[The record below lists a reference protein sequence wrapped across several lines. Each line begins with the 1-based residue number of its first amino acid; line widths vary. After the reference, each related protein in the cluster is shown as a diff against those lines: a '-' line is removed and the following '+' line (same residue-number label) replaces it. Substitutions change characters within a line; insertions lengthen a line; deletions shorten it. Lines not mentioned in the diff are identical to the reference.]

1 MSIDSKVS
9 PQGSAQSENT
19 PSIDTATQ
27 DTSSTVSNASADKSQ
42 HQMSTSGSLLTSLW
56 SPLSS
61 ILHISPRVEEVHV
74 STSSKDTALPQTTQ
88 SKPSHPQEQ
97 TEPEP
102 EPEPYYTP
110 KTTPTFKRLSKLRLS
125 GTREKQL
132 IRAASRAHDDPPPPP
147 DLGVCCGSS
156 CDPCVNDLWREE
168 RDTWRERWGDRA
180 VENKKDRKDLE
191 W

>member
-1 MSIDSKVS
+1 MSIDSKAS
-9 PQGSAQSENT
+9 PQDSAPSENT
-19 PSIDTATQ
+19 PCTDTATQ
-27 DTSSTVSNASADKSQ
+27 DTSPTVSNASADNSQ
-42 HQMSTSGSLLTSLW
+42 HQMSTSASLLTSLW
-56 SPLSS
+56 PLSS

-74 STSSKDTALPQTTQ
+74 STSSKDTTLPQTTQ
-88 SKPSHPQEQ
+88 SEPSRPQEQ
-97 TEPEP
+97 TEP

-147 DLGVCCGSS
+147 DLGMCCGSS

-168 RDTWRERWGDRA
+168 RDTWRERWGVHA
-180 VENKKDRKDLE
+180 VENRKDQKDLE